1 MVTSFKHYLLTLITR
16 ALICRVVVDVTIV
29 ETDYSNVNVD
39 SVAIGVDNREINI
52 P

>member
-1 MVTSFKHYLLTLITR
+1 MASSKHYLLTLITR
-16 ALICRVVVDVTIV
+16 ALICRIVVDVTIV

-39 SVAIGVDNREINI
+39 SVAIEVDDREINI